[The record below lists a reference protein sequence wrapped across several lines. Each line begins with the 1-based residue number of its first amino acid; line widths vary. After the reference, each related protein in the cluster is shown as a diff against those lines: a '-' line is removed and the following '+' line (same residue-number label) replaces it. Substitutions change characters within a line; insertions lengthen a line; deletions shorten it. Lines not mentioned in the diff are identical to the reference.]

1 MTFDPSKVE
10 RIAPSYW
17 RHSQLSVARFSSGC
31 KINGVS
37 YVLDTDTDYLVRH
50 DIWKKELQDK
60 AKQKRVAA
68 TEKKRWEAAAQSGLF
83 DSASKG

>member
-10 RIAPSYW
+10 RIAPEYW
-17 RHSQLSVARFSSGC
+17 RNSQLSVARFSSGC

-37 YVLDTDTDYLVRH
+37 YVIDHDTDELVRY
-50 DIWKKELQDK
+50 DIWQQELKDK

-68 TEKKRWEAAAQSGLF
+68 AEKKRWEAAAQSGLF
-83 DSASKG
+83 DSVSKE